1 MKRKV
6 FAWIMVFMLALTPV
20 LAIAEGD
27 EPEPT
32 ASSEPSYSPSAD
44 PSASPSVEP
53 SAPPSEEPTASPTAK
68 PTASPTAEPTAS
80 PTAAPTASPTAQP
93 TAAPATPEPTE
104 ESSDPLKIDT
114 YWKYPGMDK
123 SYAGGYMP
131 VQANGSVQ
139 FIMPLLGKTQ
149 GNTIRVVPEFP
160 SDGPFAPSNL
170 QFDVYEKT
178 YDVTQGKD
186 NKTGRM
192 DAYLVQFDA
201 PLKSTYYNGTYTV
214 TLHVTYKTPVGEPAE
229 QTFNMQVQVTDGK
242 TPSSGGGGG
251 GQTAVKKPVI
261 LIDACTISPTVV
273 SGGDTVSFQLSLK
286 NVGNR
291 EAKNIRI
298 SAVPESDALTLK
310 SDLNAQF
317 LDKLLVNATFDA
329 DFVLSVA
336 PGAQE
341 GDIVVQTIISYEDA
355 YGGAYTE
362 EGKYRIRV
370 TQPKVEIVS
379 CVYNEVVSGGEDFT
393 ATLTI
398 QNTGSRDAKNVV
410 VRYTSEDEAI
420 RKKGI
425 QDSVAIGTLK
435 KGESTTVTFDLRALP
450 SASEGRHAVD
460 FLCTYADTA
469 STGTYSDSTH
479 YELTVYQKAS
489 IGYDEIKLPES
500 ITSGETFVL
509 PVCVYNT
516 GFSPLYNVRGVL
528 SVDGLICSSAYLGN
542 INPQDSAAK
551 DLSIFV
557 TTLSGSSKYGDTW
570 GNFQL
575 YYEDE
580 NGEQQSIYQEL
591 KCSILEPKKQTD
603 EEKLKQ
609 EQEQKEQQTLS
620 QWWISLLVAI
630 AVIIILIAVITIA
643 RFARVMKL
651 N

>member
-1 MKRKV
+1 
-6 FAWIMVFMLALTPV
+6 
-20 LAIAEGD
+20 
-27 EPEPT
+27 
-32 ASSEPSYSPSAD
+32 
-44 PSASPSVEP
+44 
-53 SAPPSEEPTASPTAK
+53 
-68 PTASPTAEPTAS
+68 
-80 PTAAPTASPTAQP
+80 
-93 TAAPATPEPTE
+93 
-104 ESSDPLKIDT
+104 
-114 YWKYPGMDK
+114 MDK

-131 VQANGSVQ
+131 VQKDGKVQ
-139 FIMPLLGKTQ
+139 FIMPLLGKTL
-149 GNTIRVVPEFP
+149 GSTIRVVPEFP

-186 NKTGRM
+186 NKTGKM
-192 DAYLVQFDA
+192 DAYLIQFNA

-214 TLHVTYKTPVGEPAE
+214 TLHVTYKTPAGEPAE
-229 QTFNMQVQVTDGK
+229 QTFNMQVQVTGGK

-251 GQTAVKKPVI
+251 GQAAIKKPVI

-298 SAVPESDALTLK
+298 SIAPESDALTLK

-341 GDIVVQTIISYEDA
+341 GDIVVQTIITYEDA

-362 EGKYRIRV
+362 EGKYRIRI

-379 CVYNEVVSGGEDFT
+379 CVYNEVVSGGDDFT

-398 QNTGSRDAKNVV
+398 QNTGTRDAKNVV

-425 QDSVAIGTLK
+425 QDSVTIGELR
-435 KGESTTVTFDLRALP
+435 KGESTTVTFDLHALP
-450 SASEGRHAVD
+450 SASEGRHAMD
-460 FLCTYADTA
+460 FLCTYADTV

-479 YELTVYQKAS
+479 YELTIYQKAS

-509 PVCVYNT
+509 PICVFNT

-542 INPQDSAAK
+542 IKPQDSVVK

-557 TTLSGSSKYGDTW
+557 TTLSGGSKYGDTW
-570 GNFQL
+570 GSFQL

-591 KCSILEPKKQTD
+591 KCSILEPQKQTD

-630 AVIIILIAVITIA
+630 AVIIILIAVILIA
-643 RFARVMKL
+643 RFARMMRMK
-651 N
+651 

>member
-1 MKRKV
+1 MKQIV
-6 FAWIMVFMLALTPV
+6 FAWILVLILALTPV

-27 EPEPT
+27 ETEPPATQEPT
-32 ASSEPSYSPSAD
+32 ATPS
-44 PSASPSVEP
+44 
-53 SAPPSEEPTASPTAK
+53 
-68 PTASPTAEPTAS
+68 AEPTAS
-80 PTAAPTASPTAQP
+80 PSAEPTASPSAEPSAAPTASPSTQP
-93 TAAPATPEPTE
+93 TQAPADDPA
-104 ESSDPLKIDT
+104 DPLKIDT
-114 YWKYPGMDK
+114 YWQYPGMEK

-131 VQANGSVQ
+131 VQKDGKVQ
-139 FIMPLLGKTQ
+139 FIMPLLGKTL
-149 GNTIRVVPEFP
+149 GSTIRVVPEFP
-160 SDGPFAPSNL
+160 SDGPFAPTNL

-186 NKTGRM
+186 NKTGKM
-192 DAYLVQFDA
+192 DAYLIRFDA

-214 TLHVTYKTPVGEPAE
+214 TLHVTYKTPAGDPVE
-229 QTFNMQVQVTDGK
+229 QTFNMQVQVTGGK
-242 TPSSGGGGG
+242 NPSSGGGGG
-251 GQTAVKKPVI
+251 GMSAVRKPVI
-261 LIDACTISPTVV
+261 LVDACTITPTEV
-273 SGGDTVSFQLSLK
+273 SGGDTVTFKLSLK

-298 SAVPESDALTLK
+298 SIAPESEALMLK

-317 LDKLLVNATFDA
+317 TELMAIGGTVDATFD
-329 DFVLSVA
+329 LSVT
-336 PGAQE
+336 PGAKE
-341 GDIVVQTIISYEDA
+341 GDIVVQTVVAYEDA

-362 EGKYRIRV
+362 EGRYRVRI

-379 CVYNEVVSGGEDFT
+379 CEYNDVVSGGEEFT

-398 QNTGSRDAKNVV
+398 QNTGTRDAKDVV
-410 VRYTSEDEAI
+410 IRYTSEDETI

-425 QDSVAIGTLK
+425 QDSVTIGELK

-460 FLCTYADTA
+460 FLCSYADTK
-469 STGTYSDSTH
+469 STGTYAETTH
-479 YELTVYQKAS
+479 CELTVYQKAS
-489 IGYDEIKLPES
+489 IGYDTVKLPENV
-500 ITSGETFVL
+500 TSGETFVL
-509 PVCVYNT
+509 PICVYNT

-542 INPQDSAAK
+542 IKPQDSVVK

-557 TTLSGSSKYGDTW
+557 TTLSGSSKYGGTW

-580 NGEQQSIYQEL
+580 NGEQQSIWQDL
-591 KCSILEPKKQTD
+591 TCTINEPQKQTD

-630 AVIIILIAVITIA
+630 AVIIILIAVIVIA
-643 RFARVMKL
+643 RFARMLRMK
-651 N
+651 